1 MKMKILLMALAC
13 AAGCWGQAPDV
24 QMLHV
29 QGNVY
34 ALFGGGGNTTVLMG
48 KDGVLVVDTK
58 SEAAA
63 PKILEQIRTVSKGP
77 ILWVVNTHLH
87 ADHTAGNA
95 ALLKIGATD
104 PQLAARV
111 VAYESVL
118 ERMVN
123 PPEGTAV
130 RVSEAAS
137 INDTYSTPQKDVFLN
152 GEAAVVYHLPNAHT
166 DGDSIVFFRRSD
178 VISTGDIFNPER
190 YPIIDLANGGSI
202 NGVVA
207 ALNRIL
213 ELTVPAKYQEGG
225 TFVIPGHGRIC
236 DEADVVE
243 YRDMVAIIRDRFAD
257 AIAKGMTLDQVKAA
271 KLTRDYDT
279 RYGATSGVWTTDQ
292 FVEAVY
298 NSLKGAAR

>member
-1 MKMKILLMALAC
+1 
-13 AAGCWGQAPDV
+13 
-24 QMLHV
+24 
-29 QGNVY
+29 
-34 ALFGGGGNTTVLMG
+34 
-48 KDGVLVVDTK
+48 
-58 SEAAA
+58 
-63 PKILEQIRTVSKGP
+63 
-77 ILWVVNTHLH
+77 VVNTHLH

-95 ALLKIGATD
+95 ALVKIGATD
-104 PQLAARV
+104 PQLSARV
-111 VAYESVL
+111 IAHENVL

-123 PPEGTAV
+123 PSGGAAV
-130 RVSEAAS
+130 RVNEAAS

-178 VISTGDIFNPER
+178 VISAGDIFTPER

-202 NGVVA
+202 DGVVA

-225 TFVIPGHGRIC
+225 TYVIPGHGRIC

-257 AIAKGMTLDQVKAA
+257 AISKGMTLDQVKAA

-279 RYGATSGVWTTDQ
+279 RYGATTGVWTTDQ